1 MPFAGFS
8 TPALTSF
15 LLTRLLPSQS
25 KSYPVDPVGSP
36 PDLSPQIP
44 ELPSVTSTFPM
55 LLPGETP
62 PARLLIPGPDFSP
75 RRGASSSPATYRLKI
90 REDFGAAASRCSDQ
104 TRWPSAP
111 PPVRERLGP
120 RLPSRAWWQR
130 RWGRGGA
137 DGGSEGQG
145 RAQGGALGSGSR
157 ARAQPGG
164 SRTVKPAARASG
176 TCWVRREGAALLGP
190 CLVRRRRR
198 EASPRC

>member
-15 LLTRLLPSQS
+15 LLTRLLPSHS

-111 PPVRERLGP
+111 PACPGTA
-120 RLPSRAWWQR
+120 RAAPPLESLVAATVGA
-130 RWGRGGA
+130 GRGRRRLRGA
-137 DGGSEGQG
+137 GAGAG
-145 RAQGGALGSGSR
+145 RCFGLRVSSAG
-157 ARAQPGG
+157 
-164 SRTVKPAARASG
+164 AAR
-176 TCWVRREGAALLGP
+176 REQN
-190 CLVRRRRR
+190 R
-198 EASPRC
+198 

>member
-111 PPVRERLGP
+111 PPVRERLGT

-130 RWGRGGA
+130 RGGGAGPTAAQRGRGGRRA
-137 DGGSEGQG
+137 VLWAPGLERGRSPAGAEPLNPRRALPG
-145 RAQGGALGSGSR
+145 RAGSDGK
-157 ARAQPGG
+157 AR
-164 SRTVKPAARASG
+164 RF
-176 TCWVRREGAALLGP
+176 
-190 CLVRRRRR
+190 
-198 EASPRC
+198 